1 MKKTKRYDF
10 LIIFGF
16 TFLIV
21 FIIVISTLGAFG
33 LNKTTIFQKTYSNSF
48 EKLVETEKAEANLIA
63 VHRAMKDVALSRNY
77 LQLTVAI
84 CDVDNYNAQIE
95 EYFTTM
101 AKINPNDVFLTDVIN
116 AYSDWAPMRAQTIEL
131 AKNGQYEQA
140 AENTRTIGADQVN
153 IISIKMQLLIDQE
166 KVEAEKGYQSSLSTS
181 NFLLS
186 QLLWMTLFVILI
198 AISIS
203 IYIRHKVLKYQ
214 TLLHEEKEKLQI
226 TFDSIGDGV
235 ITTDI
240 NRNVVNLNKVAEEF
254 TGWKTENAIGKPFA
268 EVFCITSAITGKR
281 AKDPVEE
288 VLSTNGICLLENHT
302 VLTSTDG
309 IRRRIADSAA
319 PIKDEN
325 DITTGVVMIF
335 RDVTER
341 KLAEDA
347 LKKSESRLKVAQSIA
362 NVGNWEIDLNT
373 NRVWVSHQ
381 AFKIYGIIQE
391 SSHLSLKTIQET
403 VCKEDRPMVDEA
415 FRLLLE
421 KNETYDV
428 TYKIIRADDSL
439 QKILHS
445 IAVTERDE
453 NGKPI
458 KMFGTIQD
466 ITELKNAEQ
475 ALIASEAKHKAMIA
489 NISDG
494 IAILDQNGTL
504 KYSSPNFEEWFGWY
518 KVEIINSELWKFVHP
533 DDLERIRIEFLD
545 LLKRDEEVITVEF
558 RLKCK
563 DESYKDIW
571 LTGANLINDINIQ
584 GLLLNFHDIT
594 ERKKREQE
602 IFYLSYHDVLT
613 GLYNRAC
620 FEEESERLDNE
631 RQLPISIIMGD
642 INGLKLINDAF
653 GHAEGD
659 KLLTGIAKILSSC
672 CRSEDI
678 VARTGGDEFCILL
691 PQTSSETAQTICRR
705 IYKMCENYEDKK
717 DKEIFYISISLGYA
731 TKMSS
736 SQPLEGVIKLAEEQM
751 YKQKLLERKSMHSSI
766 MSSIKATMMER
777 SHITEEHEERLVQL
791 SNMVGKALELSDVQL
806 NELELLS
813 TLHDIGKMSINDN
826 ILNKS
831 EKLTDEEWT
840 EIKKHPEVG
849 YRIANV
855 SPELVPIADF
865 ILYHHERW
873 DGKGYPQGLKGES
886 IPLLSRII
894 AVVDSYDA
902 MTQDR
907 PYRKAMPTAAAIEE
921 IAKNAGTQFD
931 PDIAKVFIEKIGTS
945 LL

>member
-21 FIIVISTLGAFG
+21 FIIVISLLGAFG

-48 EKLVETEKAEANLIA
+48 EKLVETEKAEADLIA

-84 CDVDNYNAQIE
+84 KDVDNYNAQIE

-116 AYSDWAPMRAQTIEL
+116 AYSDWVPIRATTIEL

-140 AENTRTIGADQVN
+140 AENTRTAGADQVN
-153 IISIKMQLLIDQE
+153 VVSSKMQLLIDHE
-166 KVEAEKGYQSSLSTS
+166 KAEAEKGYQSSLSTS
-181 NFLLS
+181 NFLLN
-186 QLLWMTLFVILI
+186 QLLWLTLLAILI

-203 IYIRHKVLKYQ
+203 IYVRHKVFKYQ

-288 VLSTNGICLLENHT
+288 VLLTNGICLLENHT
-302 VLTSTDG
+302 VLTSKDG
-309 IRRRIADSAA
+309 IKRHISDSAA

-347 LKKSESRLKVAQSIA
+347 LKKSESRLKITQSIA
-362 NVGNWEIDLNT
+362 NVGNWEVDLNI
-373 NRVWVSHQ
+373 NRVWASHQ
-381 AFKIYGIIQE
+381 AFKIYGIMQE
-391 SSHLSLKTIQET
+391 SSHLSFKTIQDI
-403 VCKEDRPMVDEA
+403 VCKEDRPMMDEA

-421 KNETYDV
+421 KDETYDV
-428 TYKIIRADDSL
+428 VFKIIRKDDA
-439 QKILHS
+439 QQRTLHS
-445 IAVTERDE
+445 IAVIERDE

-458 KMFGTIQD
+458 KMLGTIQD
-466 ITELKNAEQ
+466 ITE
-475 ALIASEAKHKAMIA
+475 S
-489 NISDG
+489 
-494 IAILDQNGTL
+494 
-504 KYSSPNFEEWFGWY
+504 
-518 KVEIINSELWKFVHP
+518 
-533 DDLERIRIEFLD
+533 
-545 LLKRDEEVITVEF
+545 
-558 RLKCK
+558 
-563 DESYKDIW
+563 
-571 LTGANLINDINIQ
+571 
-584 GLLLNFHDIT
+584 
-594 ERKKREQE
+594 KKREQE
-602 IFYLSYHDVLT
+602 ILYLNNHDVLT
-613 GLYNRAC
+613 GLYNRAF
-620 FEEESERLDNE
+620 FEEESKRLNNE
-631 RQLPISIIMGD
+631 RQLPISVIMGD

-705 IYKMCENYEDKK
+705 IYKICENYEDKI
-717 DKEIFYISISLGYA
+717 DKEIFYLSISLGYA
-731 TKMSS
+731 TKEDSG
-736 SQPLEGVIKLAEEQM
+736 QPIESIIKLAEEQM

-777 SHITEEHEERLVQL
+777 SPLTEEHEERLVQL
-791 SNMVGKALELSDVQL
+791 SMMVGRALELSDLQL

-831 EKLTDEEWT
+831 EKLNDEEWS
-840 EIKKHPEVG
+840 EIRKHPEVG

-855 SPELVPIADF
+855 SPELVFIADF
-865 ILYHHERW
+865 ILCHHERW

-894 AVVDSYDA
+894 SVVDSYDA

-931 PDIAKVFIEKIGTS
+931 PDIAKVFIEKILDT
-945 LL
+945 